1 MSDTGRSDVVVSISV
16 RTLLVAAGIVAV
28 AGALASIGSA
38 LLIIFVSV
46 FSVAVLSPV
55 ATAMERRLRWSRA
68 LCATVLV
75 LGIVVGL
82 AVVLLVL
89 AQAMGDAVRGFSH
102 DLPEILD
109 QVRRSDVGD
118 FINGGSGSLDTLSE
132 HATDITRGVATVS
145 GGVADVGVSAFGA
158 VTLFFS
164 VIFLTLFGLIDE
176 PRVRD
181 WIGGL
186 MYRDKRERYLDVTN
200 RIVNT
205 TSRYMLGNLAIS
217 VICGTVYGVTAVIL
231 DLPYP
236 LALALIAG
244 LLDLIPTVGA
254 TIAGI
259 IIGVIALSVSLEA
272 LVVFA
277 IVMLVYQQIEN
288 YVLQPTIIGR
298 AARVSG
304 FTVLVSVLAFG
315 ALFGVIGAIIGVP
328 IAAGL
333 QILAG
338 GAHRREKGSDRGRG
352 PRSAAAAGLT
362 AVNHAKRVTTAHT
375 CRPEHRSR
383 QQTTPWR

>member
-1 MSDTGRSDVVVSISV
+1 VSDTGRADVVVSISV
-16 RTLLVAAGIVAV
+16 RTLLVAAGIVAL

-38 LLIIFVSV
+38 LLMILVSV

-55 ATAMERRLRWSRA
+55 VTAMERRLRWSRA

-75 LGIVVGL
+75 LGMVVAL
-82 AVVLLVL
+82 AAVVLVL

-102 DLPEILD
+102 DLPRIVD
-109 QVRRSDVGD
+109 DVRHSDVGD
-118 FINGGSGSLDTLSE
+118 FINGGSGSLDTLRE

-186 MYRDKRERYLDVTN
+186 MYRDNRERYLDVTN

-244 LLDLIPTVGA
+244 LLDLIPVVGA

-272 LVVFA
+272 LVAFA
-277 IVMLVYQQIEN
+277 IVMVVYQQIEN

-315 ALFGVIGAIIGVP
+315 ALFGFIGAIIGVP

-333 QILAG
+333 QILVEELTA
-338 GAHRREKGSDRGRG
+338 ARRARV
-352 PRSAAAAGLT
+352 AAADLA
-362 AVNHAKRVTTAHT
+362 
-375 CRPEHRSR
+375 E
-383 QQTTPWR
+383 QQPA

>member
-1 MSDTGRSDVVVSISV
+1 MSGTGRADVVVSISV
-16 RTLLVAAGIVAV
+16 RTLLLAAGIVAL

-38 LLIIFVSV
+38 LLIIFVSF

-55 ATAMERRLRWSRA
+55 ATAMERRLGWSRA
-68 LCATVLV
+68 LCSTVLV
-75 LGIVVGL
+75 LGIVVAL

-89 AQAMGDAVRGFSH
+89 AQAVSDAVRGFSQ
-102 DLPEILD
+102 DLPQIVD
-109 QVRRSDVGD
+109 DVRHSDVGD
-118 FINGGSGSLDTLSE
+118 FLNGGSGSLDTLRE

-186 MYRDKRERYLDVTN
+186 MYRDNRERYLDVTN

-217 VICGTVYGVTAVIL
+217 VICGTVYGVTAVML

-236 LALALIAG
+236 LALALVAG

-254 TIAGI
+254 TIAGVI
-259 IIGVIALSVSLEA
+259 VGVVALSVSVEA
-272 LVVFA
+272 LVAFA
-277 IVMLVYQQIEN
+277 IVMVVYQQIEN

-298 AARVSG
+298 AAHVSG

-315 ALFGVIGAIIGVP
+315 ALFGFIGAIIGVP

-333 QILAG
+333 QILVEEFTA
-338 GAHRREKGSDRGRG
+338 ARRARV
-352 PRSAAAAGLT
+352 AAADLA
-362 AVNHAKRVTTAHT
+362 
-375 CRPEHRSR
+375 E
-383 QQTTPWR
+383 QQQPA

>member
-16 RTLLVAAGIVAV
+16 RTLLLAAGIVAV

-38 LLIIFVSV
+38 LLIILVSV

-68 LCATVLV
+68 LCSTVLV
-75 LGIVVGL
+75 LGTVIAIG
-82 AVVLLVL
+82 AVVLVL
-89 AQAMGDAVRGFSH
+89 AQAIGDAVRGFSD
-102 DLPEILD
+102 DLPEIVD

-118 FINGGSGSLDTLSE
+118 FINGGSGSLDTLRE

-176 PRVRD
+176 PRIRD
-181 WIGGL
+181 WFGGL
-186 MYRDKRERYLDVTN
+186 MYRDKRERYLDVTD

-244 LLDLIPTVGA
+244 LLDLIPVVGA

-259 IIGVIALSVSLEA
+259 IIGVIALSVGLEA

-298 AARVSG
+298 AAHVSG

-333 QILAG
+333 QILVEELTAG
-338 GAHRREKGSDRGRG
+338 RRARI
-352 PRSAAAAGLT
+352 AAADVA
-362 AVNHAKRVTTAHT
+362 
-375 CRPEHRSR
+375 E
-383 QQTTPWR
+383 QQQPA

>member
-1 MSDTGRSDVVVSISV
+1 MSDTGRPDVVVSISI
-16 RTLLVAAGIVAV
+16 RTLLLAAGIVAL

-38 LLIIFVSV
+38 LLIIFVSF

-68 LCATVLV
+68 LCSTVLV
-75 LGIVVGL
+75 LGIVVAL
-82 AVVLLVL
+82 AVVVLVL
-89 AQAMGDAVRGFSH
+89 AQAISDAVRGFSH
-102 DLPEILD
+102 DLPQIVD
-109 QVRRSDVGD
+109 DVRHSDVGD
-118 FINGGSGSLDTLSE
+118 FLNGGSGSLDTLRE

-254 TIAGI
+254 TIAGV
-259 IIGVIALSVSLEA
+259 IIGVIALSVSVEA
-272 LVVFA
+272 LVAFA

-315 ALFGVIGAIIGVP
+315 ALFGFIGAIIGVP

-333 QILAG
+333 QILV
-338 GAHRREKGSDRGRG
+338 EE
-352 PRSAAAAGLT
+352 LT
-362 AVNHAKRVTTAHT
+362 AAEGLGSRPRTSLNSSSRPDCINHAKRVTTAHT
-375 CRPEHRSR
+375 RRPGASVATT
-383 QQTTPWR
+383 TTPWR

>member
-1 MSDTGRSDVVVSISV
+1 MSDGGRADVAVSISV
-16 RTLLVAAGIVAV
+16 RTLLLAAGIVAL
-28 AGALASIGSA
+28 AGALASIGSV
-38 LLIIFVSV
+38 LLIIFVSF

-68 LCATVLV
+68 LCSTVLV
-75 LGIVVGL
+75 LGIVVAL
-82 AVVLLVL
+82 AVVVLVL

-102 DLPEILD
+102 DLPQIVD
-109 QVRRSDVGD
+109 DVRHSDVGA
-118 FINGGSGSLDTLSE
+118 FLNGGSGSLDTLRE

-164 VIFLTLFGLIDE
+164 VLFLTLFGLIDE

-186 MYRDKRERYLDVTN
+186 MYRDSRERYLDVTN

-217 VICGTVYGVTAVIL
+217 VICGTVYGLTAVIL

-254 TIAGI
+254 TIAGV
-259 IIGVIALSVSLEA
+259 IIGVVALSVSVEA
-272 LVVFA
+272 LVAFA
-277 IVMLVYQQIEN
+277 IVMVVYQQIEN

-315 ALFGVIGAIIGVP
+315 ALFGFIGAIIGVP

-333 QILAG
+333 QILVEEFTA
-338 GAHRREKGSDRGRG
+338 ARRARV
-352 PRSAAAAGLT
+352 AAADLA
-362 AVNHAKRVTTAHT
+362 
-375 CRPEHRSR
+375 E
-383 QQTTPWR
+383 QQQPA

>member
-1 MSDTGRSDVVVSISV
+1 VCDDGSLAQRGPSSDETPRYGLAGTPVSGTGRPDVVVSISV

-55 ATAMERRLRWSRA
+55 ATAMERRLHWSRA

-75 LGIVVGL
+75 LGLVIAL
-82 AVVLLVL
+82 AAVLLVL
-89 AQAMGDAVRGFSH
+89 AQAIGDAVRDFSH
-102 DLPEILD
+102 DLPAILD

-118 FINGGSGSLDTLSE
+118 FINGGSGSLDTLRE
-132 HATDITRGVATVS
+132 HATDITGGVATVS

-186 MYRDKRERYLDVTN
+186 MYRDKRERYLALTN

-217 VICGTVYGVTAVIL
+217 VICATVYGVTALIL
-231 DLPYP
+231 GLPYP

-272 LVVFA
+272 LIVFA

-288 YVLQPTIIGR
+288 YVLQPTIIGK
-298 AARVSG
+298 AAHVSG

-333 QILAG
+333 QILVEELTAG
-338 GAHRREKGSDRGRG
+338 RRARI
-352 PRSAAAAGLT
+352 AAAELAQQ
-362 AVNHAKRVTTAHT
+362 
-375 CRPEHRSR
+375 
-383 QQTTPWR
+383 QQT